1 MQESC
6 HTENL
11 TSSELASTSLRSGDI
26 ARRTDDGNVVLI
38 LSEQGR
44 YGGFEMILHG
54 DVTKWVP
61 RKNLKRL
68 DM

>member
-1 MQESC
+1 VATQ
-6 HTENL
+6 
-11 TSSELASTSLRSGDI
+11 LRSGDI
-26 ARRTDDGNVVLI
+26 ARRTDGGDVVLI
-38 LSEQGR
+38 LSEQGQ

-54 DVTKWVP
+54 DITKWVP